1 MEIFIAKR
9 MLKEYNKND
18 KRIIKESELLMMIV
32 IKVNEV
38 PNSKEGLRDRVR
50 RAWRISQDRLY
61 NQEELMAVYKG
72 EILEVYKVLSYG
84 KDQIEENRVAFELE
98 EIPSDLK
105 GKRIEYKTANPCT
118 IVDVQNLKFL

>member
-1 MEIFIAKR
+1 
-9 MLKEYNKND
+9 ML
-18 KRIIKESELLMMIV
+18 KESELLMVIV

-50 RAWRISQDRLY
+50 RAWRINIDRLY
-61 NQEELMAVYKG
+61 NQENLMAIYKG

-84 KDQIEENRVAFELE
+84 KDQLEENRVAFDLE
-98 EIPSDLK
+98 EISSELK

-118 IVDVQNLKFL
+118 IVDIKNLEFV